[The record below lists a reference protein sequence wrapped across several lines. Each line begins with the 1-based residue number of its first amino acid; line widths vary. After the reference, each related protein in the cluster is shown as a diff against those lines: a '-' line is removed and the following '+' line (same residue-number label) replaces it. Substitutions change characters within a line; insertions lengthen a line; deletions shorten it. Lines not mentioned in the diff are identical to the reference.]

1 MSADGPDLVIAGAG
15 GGLAG
20 ALRAAELGLDVL
32 VVEVSEHFRRGN
44 NTSMSTA
51 MVPGAGTR
59 FQAAA
64 GIDDSPDLYV
74 SDIRGKTH
82 GEAAPQPAEAL
93 AQVSAH
99 NVQSDCWAAV
109 KGSVYDL
116 TGWIAQHPGGPE
128 HIIPLCG
135 TDATAAF
142 TTQHDGQSLPNE
154 RLGQFKIGTLTT

>member
-59 FQAAA
+59 FQEAA

-74 SDIRGKTH
+74 SDIMAKTH
-82 GEAAPQPAEAL
+82 GEADRQ
-93 AQVSAH
+93 
-99 NVQSDCWAAV
+99 
-109 KGSVYDL
+109 
-116 TGWIAQHPGGPE
+116 
-128 HIIPLCG
+128 
-135 TDATAAF
+135 
-142 TTQHDGQSLPNE
+142 
-154 RLGQFKIGTLTT
+154 